1 MLYKS
6 NIRLGC
12 VIGSQVMVSEL
23 LAALVTNKRSSLSS
37 LNLLDLG
44 LSVIVFIF
52 LLGGRGSLDLI
63 NRLVLVIL

>member
-1 MLYKS
+1 MCKS

-12 VIGSQVMVSEL
+12 VIGSQIMVSEL
-23 LAALVTNKRSSLSS
+23 LAALVANKRSSLSS

-44 LSVIVFIF
+44 LGVIVLIF
-52 LLGGRGSLDLI
+52 LLSGSGSLDLI